1 MGLSQLE
8 QLVTE
13 DIASRRDELVELAS
27 ALIGLD
33 TTARRVGD
41 PPRDEAALQELLA
54 ERLRAAGADTELW
67 EPTGAELAARPLV
80 PDGLEFEGRPQLSA
94 RFAGEGMGKSLLF
107 NGHIDVVS
115 SEPRDRWT
123 SDPNGP
129 EIRGGRLYGRGSCD
143 MKGGVAAMVI
153 AAEALARAELR
164 LAGDLLVATNT
175 DEESS
180 GAGAMALVAHGVRAD
195 AGIVPEPTGF
205 DAWTACRGSTLVR
218 IDVPGRPG
226 HAEMPQPSWRD
237 GGAVNAIEKAT
248 VVLDEIRRMRDDW
261 LARDDLAHP
270 QLSAGD
276 IVPTVVSGGEWD
288 VTYPALC
295 TLSCVVTYTPARA
308 APGRWSSDLERE
320 VAERIARAAAADD
333 WLAEHPPALT
343 WSAGVMPME
352 LAVDEPIVAT
362 VLGAGADVG
371 RPGRPTGLD
380 SWFDGATFTS
390 FASTPTV
397 AFGPSGLD
405 GTKTV
410 PHTVDEFV
418 PVDDLV
424 ACAQAL
430 AVAAMRFCAVAS

>member
-1 MGLSQLE
+1 MDHLDLSRDVVSLTAD
-8 QLVTE
+8 LV
-13 DIASRRDELVELAS
+13 DIASESLAEQEICD
-27 ALIGLD
+27 A
-33 TTARRVGD
+33 V
-41 PPRDEAALQELLA
+41 EAAL
-54 ERLRAAGADTELW
+54 AALPHLDVVRDGHTLV
-67 EPTGAELAARPLV
+67 ARTSL
-80 PDGLEFEGRPQLSA
+80 GRPE
-94 RFAGEGMGKSLLF
+94 RVVVAGHLDTVPANANFPS
-107 NGHIDVVS
+107 
-115 SEPRDRWT
+115 
-123 SDPNGP
+123 
-129 EIRGGRLYGRGSCD
+129 RLDGEVLWGLGSCD
-143 MKGGVAAMVI
+143 MKGGVAALVF
-153 AAEALARAELR
+153 AAEAIARNELR

-180 GAGAMALVAHGVRAD
+180 GAGAMALVARGVRAD

-205 DAWTACRGSTLVR
+205 DVWTACRGSTLLT

-226 HAEMPQPSWRD
+226 HAEMPQPSWRE
-237 GGAVNAIEKAT
+237 GGAVNSIEKAT
-248 VVLDEIRRMRDDW
+248 VVLDEIRRMRRDW

-288 VTYPALC
+288 VTYPASC

-308 APGRWSSDLERE
+308 VPGRRWSSDLERE
-320 VAERIARAAAADD
+320 VAERISRAAAADD
-333 WLAEHPPALT
+333 WLAEHPPTLAWT
-343 WSAGVMPME
+343 AGVMPME

-371 RPGRPTGLD
+371 RPGQPSGLD
-380 SWFDGATFTS
+380 SWFDGATFTT

-397 AFGPSGLD
+397 AFGPSGRD

-418 PVDDLV
+418 AVDDLV

-430 AVAAMRFCAVAS
+430 AVAAVRFCGMGS